1 MKKKR
6 FMSGII
12 LFLLAAA
19 VLYCG
24 SNRITGFAVRT
35 GLAERLGF
43 AGREGKVL
51 VRLEDGNASAVIE
64 KNFTVPLG
72 GEGTV
77 LVEYVK
83 KSGTANVSITK
94 NGRVAAELDIACP
107 DGPAGEESGQG
118 PGKKGELKTVLGCGV
133 YTIKVEAGDYGGVL
147 ACSLLRE
154 QTADDMP

>member
-6 FMSGII
+6 FLSGII

-19 VLYCG
+19 VLSCG
-24 SNRITGFAVRT
+24 FHRISGFAVSS

-43 AGREGKVL
+43 DGREGKVL
-51 VRLEDGNASAVIE
+51 VRLEDGNASAVVE
-64 KNFTVPLG
+64 KKFTVPLG

-83 KSGTANVSITK
+83 KSGTANISITK
-94 NGRVAAELDIACP
+94 NGREVAGLYIACP
-107 DGPAGEESGQG
+107 DGPAGEDSGQG
-118 PGKKGELKTVLGCGV
+118 PGKRGELKTVLGCGV
-133 YTIKVEAGDYGGVL
+133 YTIKVEAGDYGGIL

-154 QTADDMP
+154 QDADMP